1 MSKETA
7 FHVTGMH
14 CVHCEEAVAR
24 ALAPLPGLTQV
35 RVSYRRGTVSALW
48 DEALVSREEI
58 RQALQK
64 ADYDLAPE
72 RAPRRMGA
80 ALRALLLLLA
90 ALALYGAAH
99 GLGLSRYLNAFPL
112 AKAGMGYGALFLL
125 GVMTS
130 LHCVAMC
137 GGIGMA
143 QSASAARGGRSIAR
157 ANLLY
162 NLGRVASYTLTG
174 GLVGA
179 LGTVL
184 SLSDGMKAAVQIV
197 AAVFMIVMAFNLL
210 GEFSLLRRLTPSLP
224 KGLYARFSGK
234 SSSSLAL
241 GLMNGL
247 MPCGPLQAMQLYAL
261 STGSAAQGALSMLL
275 FSLGTVP
282 LMLLVGLIA
291 GRMRR
296 SAAGLLRMA
305 SALLVFVMGLNMLAQ
320 GLALSGV
327 AVSLPAP
334 ESRASAADGRQPRR
348 LYAGGARYHRL
359 QLLDGHDPQHD
370 HGR

>member
-1 MSKETA
+1 M
-7 FHVTGMH
+7 
-14 CVHCEEAVAR
+14 
-24 ALAPLPGLTQV
+24 
-35 RVSYRRGTVSALW
+35 
-48 DEALVSREEI
+48 
-58 RQALQK
+58 
-64 ADYDLAPE
+64 
-72 RAPRRMGA
+72 
-80 ALRALLLLLA
+80 
-90 ALALYGAAH
+90 
-99 GLGLSRYLNAFPL
+99 
-112 AKAGMGYGALFLL
+112 
-125 GVMTS
+125 
-130 LHCVAMC
+130 
-137 GGIGMA
+137 
-143 QSASAARGGRSIAR
+143 
-157 ANLLY
+157 
-162 NLGRVASYTLTG
+162 
-174 GLVGA
+174 
-179 LGTVL
+179 L
-184 SLSDGMKAAVQIV
+184 SLSDRAKAAVQIV
-197 AAVFMIVMAFNLL
+197 AAVFMLVMAFNLL
-210 GEFSLLRRLTPSLP
+210 GEFSLLRKLTPSLP

-261 STGSAAQGALSMLL
+261 SMLL

-291 GRMRR
+291 GLMRR

-305 SALLVFVMGLNMLAQ
+305 SALLVFVMGLSMLAH

>member
-1 MSKETA
+1 MSKETV
-7 FHVTGMH
+7 FHVTGM
-14 CVHCEEAVAR
+14 HCEEAVAR

-80 ALRALLLLLA
+80 APRALLPLLA

-130 LHCVAMC
+130 LHCVTMC

-162 NLGRVASYTLTG
+162 NLGASRP
-174 GLVGA
+174 
-179 LGTVL
+179 
-184 SLSDGMKAAVQIV
+184 I
-197 AAVFMIVMAFNLL
+197 
-210 GEFSLLRRLTPSLP
+210 R
-224 KGLYARFSGK
+224 
-234 SSSSLAL
+234 
-241 GLMNGL
+241 
-247 MPCGPLQAMQLYAL
+247 
-261 STGSAAQGALSMLL
+261 
-275 FSLGTVP
+275 
-282 LMLLVGLIA
+282 
-291 GRMRR
+291 
-296 SAAGLLRMA
+296 
-305 SALLVFVMGLNMLAQ
+305 
-320 GLALSGV
+320 
-327 AVSLPAP
+327 
-334 ESRASAADGRQPRR
+334 
-348 LYAGGARYHRL
+348 
-359 QLLDGHDPQHD
+359 
-370 HGR
+370 